1 MKKQPLIQQILHGMQ
16 NSVLPSDYWL
26 ISDINFPEIKDAQ
39 LVIQRDGLSVWE
51 HTMSVIDLLSI
62 KNPITLLSG
71 LFHDLGK
78 SCVTPANNPSL
89 PKFHG
94 HAIASADIA
103 KIKLNEWQASPH
115 LIDRVIR
122 LVLTHMYD
130 ISNATRKKT
139 IRKFIASIGLDN
151 VDNWFTLRKADSA
164 SYSKYN
170 KYKKHIIDPFYKV
183 INIYLDELLKEDDQL
198 RLLSKSNVSISGK
211 EVKKKDISLLTKGV
225 EID

>member
-39 LVIQRDGLSVWE
+39 LVMQRDDRSVWE

-78 SCVTPANNPSL
+78 SCVTLTSNPSL
-89 PKFHG
+89 PKFYG

-103 KIKLNEWQASPH
+103 KTKLNEWQASPH

-139 IRKFIASIGLDN
+139 IRKFIASIGRDN
-151 VDNWFTLRKADSA
+151 VDNWFTLRIADSH
-164 SYSKYN
+164 SYSMKREY
-170 KYKKHIIDPFYKV
+170 YSYIIESFKKVVISYLKQQPSANQPEFESLSTAGIIKIKGED
-183 INIYLDELLKEDDQL
+183 LL
-198 RLLSKSNVSISGK
+198 
-211 EVKKKDISLLTKGV
+211 
-225 EID
+225 